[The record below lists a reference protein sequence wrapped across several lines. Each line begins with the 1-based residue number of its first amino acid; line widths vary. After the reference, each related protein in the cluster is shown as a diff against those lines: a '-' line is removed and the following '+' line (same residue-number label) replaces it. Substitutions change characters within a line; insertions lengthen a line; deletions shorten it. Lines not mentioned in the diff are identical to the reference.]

1 MNLKP
6 ITWGRRALLISTGA
20 ACLLL
25 GALVFAGCVFH
36 IPGLTR
42 VGAAF
47 NPMVANAAVGFVLD
61 GLALIMIAGGRPG
74 AALAGA
80 AWSLLAGVLTL
91 AEYGL
96 TVDLGFD
103 QMLIADTIGRATLHP
118 GRLAPNTALCFVLCG
133 VALWYAARP
142 CRPGKASAAIGVLGT
157 LVLSIE
163 IGRTSCRGRV

>member
-25 GALVFAGCVFH
+25 GALVFAGWVFH

-80 AWSLLAGVLTL
+80 AWGLLPGVVTL

-96 TVDLGFD
+96 GGGLGFG
-103 QMLIADTIGRATLHP
+103 QMLGGA
-118 GRLAPNTALCFVLCG
+118 NT
-133 VALWYAARP
+133 
-142 CRPGKASAAIGVLGT
+142 S
-157 LVLSIE
+157 
-163 IGRTSCRGRV
+163 

>member
-25 GALVFAGCVFH
+25 GALVFAGWVFH

-61 GLALIMIAGGRPG
+61 GLALIMIAGGGPG
-74 AALAGA
+74 AALAGGGPGVGG
-80 AWSLLAGVLTL
+80 AGVG
-91 AEYGL
+91 AG
-96 TVDLGFD
+96 G
-103 QMLIADTIGRATLHP
+103 G
-118 GRLAPNTALCFVLCG
+118 G
-133 VALWYAARP
+133 ARV
-142 CRPGKASAAIGVLGT
+142 GAG
-157 LVLSIE
+157 
-163 IGRTSCRGRV
+163 